1 MTRYGVAILPV
12 LALLAGCN
20 TVSGVGK
27 DLGAAKEAVVGG
39 PSQPTQTAQ
48 GSATSKTQSS
58 ASQTSSGS
66 QQNSASTSGYWKND
80 ESSYQGETN
89 QKTAAGARAKHG
101 ASSASARSDDVKQV
115 QTALQTQGLYH
126 GPIDGIYG
134 PGTRNAVKK
143 YQSQAG
149 ITQTG
154 QLDQQTMQDL
164 TRSGSGSAGKTTQ

>member
-1 MTRYGVAILPV
+1 MTRYSVVILPM

-20 TVSGVGK
+20 TFSGMGK

-39 PSQPTQTAQ
+39 PAQPAQTAQ
-48 GSATSKTQSS
+48 AP
-58 ASQTSSGS
+58 ATSSGS
-66 QQNSASTSGYWKND
+66 QQNSASSSGYWKND
-80 ESSYQGETN
+80 ESSYRGETN
-89 QKTAAGARAKHG
+89 EKTAGARAKHR
-101 ASSASARSDDVKQV
+101 ASSSSARSDDIKQV

-126 GPIDGIYG
+126 GPVDGIYG

>member
-1 MTRYGVAILPV
+1 MTRYGVAMLPM

-20 TVSGVGK
+20 TFSGMGK
-27 DLGAAKEAVVGG
+27 DLGAAKEAVVGE
-39 PSQPTQTAQ
+39 PAQPAQTAQ
-48 GSATSKTQSS
+48 GPATTTPSPT
-58 ASQTSSGS
+58 QTSSGS

-80 ESSYQGETN
+80 TSTYRGETN
-89 QKTAAGARAKHG
+89 TAAGARARRA

-115 QTALQTQGLYH
+115 QTALQTQGLYD

-134 PGTRNAVKK
+134 PGTRKAVKK

-154 QLDQQTMQDL
+154 QLDQQTIQDL
-164 TRSGSGSAGKTTQ
+164 TRSGSGSSGTTTQ

>member
-1 MTRYGVAILPV
+1 MTRYGVAMLPM

-20 TVSGVGK
+20 TFSGMGK
-27 DLGAAKEAVVGG
+27 DLGTAKEAIVGK
-39 PSQPTQTAQ
+39 PAQPAQTAQ
-48 GSATSKTQSS
+48 GPATTRTPSPP
-58 ASQTSSGS
+58 QTSTGS
-66 QQNSASTSGYWKND
+66 QQNSANTSGYWKND
-80 ESSYQGETN
+80 TSSYRGETN
-89 QKTAAGARAKHG
+89 TAAGARARRD

-115 QTALQTQGLYH
+115 QTALKTQGLYD

-154 QLDQQTMQDL
+154 QLDQQTMQGL
-164 TRSGSGSAGKTTQ
+164 NRSGSGSGGTTTQ